1 MIAIKKHVNLSIK
14 FLFVLLLVTLNGFS
28 QTKKTFTVVLDAGH
42 GDNDP
47 GAIGQIIQEKKINLS
62 VVLLL
67 GEMIEQNDPD
77 VKVVYT
83 RKTDV
88 FIPLQERAQIA
99 NNAHADLFISIH
111 TNANPNKA
119 AYGAETYTLGLTKS
133 KSNLDVAMRENSV
146 ILLESNYKEK
156 YKGFDPQSVDS
167 YIMFEFMQDK
177 YIDKSISLAS
187 DIQQCFVRNAKRK
200 DRGVRQAGF
209 WVLHKTAMPSVL
221 VELGYISNAE
231 EERFLSSSQG
241 QKQMADAIYS
251 AFVKFKHEHEKKSGK
266 LGQDVIPVN
275 QVDLDISSN
284 SEMSNQRPIQEIRI
298 PLSISDSASLLKND
312 TPIYKIQLFASKQL
326 VKNHADFKGLK
337 VEYYVENGLYKY
349 TYGNTTSFEE
359 ISKLRKEVLDKFK
372 DAFII
377 AFKNGQKVSVQET
390 LRK

>member
-1 MIAIKKHVNLSIK
+1 MIAIKKRVTLSVK
-14 FLFVLLLVTLNGFS
+14 FLFVLLLAALSGFS

-42 GDNDP
+42 GGNDP
-47 GAIGQIIQEKKINLS
+47 GAIGQIMQEKKINLS

-67 GEMIEQNDPD
+67 GEMIERNNPD

-99 NNAHADLFISIH
+99 NNAHADLFVSIH
-111 TNANPNKA
+111 VNASKNKEA
-119 AYGAETYTLGLTKS
+119 FGTETYTLGLTKS

-146 ILLESNYKEK
+146 ILLESDYKEK

-177 YIDKSISLAS
+177 YIDKSIGIAS
-187 DIQQCFVRNAKRK
+187 DIQHYFVRNAKRK

-221 VELGYISNAE
+221 VELGYISNSE
-231 EERFLSSSQG
+231 EEKYLSTIEG
-241 QKQMADAIYS
+241 QKQMADAIYL
-251 AFVKFKHEHEKKSGK
+251 AFLKFKHEHEKKSSK
-266 LGQDVIPVN
+266 LSQDIIVN
-275 QVDLDISSN
+275 QGDVGIGNDSGLSSEV
-284 SEMSNQRPIQEIRI
+284 SVQQNQAPSLIA
-298 PLSISDSASLLKND
+298 DSSSLLKSD
-312 TPIYKIQLFASKQL
+312 MTVYRIQLFATKQL
-326 VKNHADFKGLK
+326 IKNQADFKGLK
-337 VEYYVENGLYKY
+337 VEYYIENGLYKY
-349 TYGNTTSFEE
+349 TYGSTTSFEE
-359 ISKLRKEVLDKFK
+359 ISKLRKEILEKFK

-390 LRK
+390 LKK